1 MASLPY
7 PRTPQGAL
15 VGGHLSQVHQPSKN
29 CTNHKCTN
37 QPLLVHL
44 RQVHPLRNRT
54 PLRRYGHPCPYHA
67 PKLFTKVVWAS
78 LPIPPT
84 TQQMNKLP
92 TISTFVNQVRHFAH
106 HHQLFTPRGKYI
118 IALSGG
124 ADSVSLL
131 LVLKHLESEF
141 GITLEAA
148 HCNFHL
154 RGDESLRDEEF
165 CQQLCRRLHVP
176 LHLVHFDTHAYADLH
191 HVSIEMAA
199 RDLRYAYFEQLRR
212 DIHAHD
218 ICVAH
223 HRDDSVETL
232 LLNLVRG
239 TGLRGLRGIQPRNAH
254 IIRPLLSHS
263 RQQIE
268 QYLDALGESYVTDST
283 NLHNDVK
290 RNKIRLNIIPLLRE
304 LNPSV
309 SQSIFETSLR
319 VTEALKV
326 FDEAIQR
333 SIADVTTSP
342 REYTCRGCTCLK
354 CTNQPVEKCPNQ
366 AVENCPNQPLLVHLR
381 QVHPLSN
388 CPNQPVENCTTPQ
401 TQNSPLIISVPRL
414 KQQPSPEYTL
424 HEILSPRG
432 FTSAQIEQI
441 YTSLDTNPTGK
452 IITSCSHELA
462 FDRSTLILQPKTPT
476 LLVRPMHIP
485 ETGTYVLSDNLK
497 LKVETEECGDRYEPS
512 RTADC
517 ASLDASD
524 IKFPLTLRHIQ
535 PGDRFVPFGMT
546 GTKLLSD
553 YLTDR
558 KKNIFE
564 KRAQLVLTDAQ
575 HRILW
580 LVGERTDNRFRITP
594 HTQQA
599 LRLTLQ

>member
-1 MASLPY
+1 MGIPY
-7 PRTPQGAL
+7 PY
-15 VGGHLSQVHQPSKN
+15 
-29 CTNHKCTN
+29 
-37 QPLLVHL
+37 LL
-44 RQVHPLRNRT
+44 P
-54 PLRRYGHPCPYHA
+54 
-67 PKLFTKVVWAS
+67 
-78 LPIPPT
+78 
-84 TQQMNKLP
+84 TQQMEKTSP

-106 HHQLFTPRGKYI
+106 QHQLFTPRGKYI

-131 LVLKHLESEF
+131 LVLKHLEPEL
-141 GITLEAA
+141 GISIEAA

-154 RGDESLRDEEF
+154 RGDESLRDEQF

-176 LHLVHFDTHAYADLH
+176 LHLVHFDTHAYVDLH

-199 RDLRYAYFEQLRR
+199 RDLRYTYFEQLRR

-290 RNKIRLNIIPLLRE
+290 RNKIRLDVMPLLHE

-319 VTEALKV
+319 VTEALKI
-326 FDEAIQR
+326 FDDAIQHA
-333 SIADVTTSP
+333 IADVTIP
-342 REYTCRGCTCLK
+342 PRGCTCLK
-354 CTNQPVEKCPNQ
+354 CTNQPVEKSPNQ
-366 AVENCPNQPLLVHLR
+366 PVEKSPNQPVEKCTNQSVENCSNQPLLVHLR

-575 HRILW
+575 QRILW

-594 HTQQA
+594 HTQRA

>member
-1 MASLPY
+1 M
-7 PRTPQGAL
+7 
-15 VGGHLSQVHQPSKN
+15 
-29 CTNHKCTN
+29 
-37 QPLLVHL
+37 
-44 RQVHPLRNRT
+44 
-54 PLRRYGHPCPYHA
+54 
-67 PKLFTKVVWAS
+67 
-78 LPIPPT
+78 PIPPT

-131 LVLKHLESEF
+131 LVLKHLESEL

-154 RGDESLRDEEF
+154 RGDESLRDEQF

-290 RNKIRLNIIPLLRE
+290 RNKIRLNVIPLLRE

-333 SIADVTTSP
+333 SIADVTTP
-342 REYTCRGCTCLK
+342 LRGCTCLK
-354 CTNQPVEKCPNQ
+354 CTNQPVEKSPNQ
-366 AVENCPNQPLLVHLR
+366 AVEKCTNQPLLVHLR

-388 CPNQPVENCTTPQ
+388 CPNQPVENCTTTQ

-452 IITSCSHELA
+452 IITSCTHELA

-476 LLVRPMHIP
+476 PLVRPMHIP

-517 ASLDASD
+517 ACLDASD

-564 KRAQLVLTDAQ
+564 KREQLVLTDAQ
-575 HRILW
+575 QRILW

>member
-7 PRTPQGAL
+7 PRTPT
-15 VGGHLSQVHQPSKN
+15 GGTCRGCTCLK
-29 CTNHKCTN
+29 CTNQARTAPTNKCTN

-67 PKLFTKVVWAS
+67 PKLFTKVVWAGM
-78 LPIPPT
+78 PIPPT

-165 CQQLCRRLHVP
+165 CKQLCRRLHVP

-268 QYLDALGESYVTDST
+268 QYLNALGESYVTDST

-304 LNPSV
+304 LNPSA

-319 VTEALKV
+319 VTEALKI
-326 FDEAIQR
+326 FDDAIQHA
-333 SIADVTTSP
+333 IADVTIPP
-342 REYTCRGCTCLK
+342 RECTSGG
-354 CTNQPVEKCPNQ
+354 
-366 AVENCPNQPLLVHLR
+366 ALVSSAPTKQLG
-381 QVHPLSN
+381 
-388 CPNQPVENCTTPQ
+388 TTP
-401 TQNSPLIISVPRL
+401 SHPLIISVPRL

-452 IITSCSHELA
+452 IITSCTHELA

-476 LLVRPMHIP
+476 ALVRPMHIP

-575 HRILW
+575 QRILW

-594 HTQQA
+594 NTQQA

>member
-1 MASLPY
+1 MEKKSPIINSFVD
-7 PRTPQGAL
+7 QAL
-15 VGGHLSQVHQPSKN
+15 
-29 CTNHKCTN
+29 
-37 QPLLVHL
+37 
-44 RQVHPLRNRT
+44 R
-54 PLRRYGHPCPYHA
+54 
-67 PKLFTKVVWAS
+67 
-78 LPIPPT
+78 
-84 TQQMNKLP
+84 
-92 TISTFVNQVRHFAH
+92 FATA
-106 HHQLFTPRGKYI
+106 HQLLTPGGKYI

-131 LVLKHLESEF
+131 LVLKHLESEL
-141 GITLEAA
+141 GISLEAA

-154 RGDESLRDEEF
+154 RGDESLRDEQF

-212 DIHAHD
+212 DIRAQD

-304 LNPSV
+304 LNPSA

-319 VTEALKV
+319 VTEALKI
-326 FDEAIQR
+326 FDDAIQR
-333 SIADVTTSP
+333 SIADVTTPQTQNSK
-342 REYTCRGCTCLK
+342 LK
-354 CTNQPVEKCPNQ
+354 
-366 AVENCPNQPLLVHLR
+366 
-381 QVHPLSN
+381 
-388 CPNQPVENCTTPQ
+388 

-452 IITSCSHELA
+452 IITSCTHELA

-476 LLVRPMHIP
+476 ALVRPMHIP

-497 LKVETEECGDRYEPS
+497 LKVETEECGDRYEPC

-524 IKFPLTLRHIQ
+524 IKFPLTLRHTQ

-575 HRILW
+575 QRILW

-594 HTQQA
+594 NTQQV
-599 LRLTLQ
+599 LRLTITVAW

>member
-7 PRTPQGAL
+7 P
-15 VGGHLSQVHQPSKN
+15 
-29 CTNHKCTN
+29 
-37 QPLLVHL
+37 
-44 RQVHPLRNRT
+44 RT

-67 PKLFTKVVWAS
+67 PKLFTKVVWAGM
-78 LPIPPT
+78 PIPPT

-106 HHQLFTPRGKYI
+106 HHQLFTPSGKYI

-131 LVLKHLESEF
+131 LVLKHLESEL

-154 RGDESLRDEEF
+154 RGDESLRDEQF
-165 CQQLCRRLHVP
+165 CKQLCRRLHVP

-290 RNKIRLNIIPLLRE
+290 RNKIRLNVIPLLRE
-304 LNPSV
+304 LNPSA

-326 FDEAIQR
+326 FDDAIQHA
-333 SIADVTTSP
+333 IADVTTP
-342 REYTCRGCTCLK
+342 QRGDTCRGCTCLK
-354 CTNQPVEKCPNQ
+354 CTNQPVEKS
-366 AVENCPNQPLLVHLR
+366 PNQPLLVHLR

-401 TQNSPLIISVPRL
+401 TQNPQLTISVPRL

-452 IITSCSHELA
+452 IITSCTHELA

-476 LLVRPMHIP
+476 PLVRPMHIP

-524 IKFPLTLRHIQ
+524 IKFPLTLRHTQ

-575 HRILW
+575 QRILW

>member
-1 MASLPY
+1 MGIPY
-7 PRTPQGAL
+7 PY
-15 VGGHLSQVHQPSKN
+15 
-29 CTNHKCTN
+29 
-37 QPLLVHL
+37 LL
-44 RQVHPLRNRT
+44 P
-54 PLRRYGHPCPYHA
+54 
-67 PKLFTKVVWAS
+67 
-78 LPIPPT
+78 
-84 TQQMNKLP
+84 TQQMEKNSP

-141 GITLEAA
+141 DITLEAA

-165 CQQLCRRLHVP
+165 CKQLCRRLHVP

-290 RNKIRLNIIPLLRE
+290 RNKIRLNVIPLLRE

-319 VTEALKV
+319 VTEALKI
-326 FDEAIQR
+326 FDDAIQR
-333 SIADVTTSP
+333 SIADVTTPP
-342 REYTCRGCTCLK
+342 REYTSGG
-354 CTNQPVEKCPNQ
+354 
-366 AVENCPNQPLLVHLR
+366 ALVSSAPTKQSRTAPTKQLG
-381 QVHPLSN
+381 
-388 CPNQPVENCTTPQ
+388 TTP
-401 TQNSPLIISVPRL
+401 SHPLIISLPRL
-414 KQQPSPEYTL
+414 KQQPSPEYTI

-476 LLVRPMHIP
+476 PLVRPMHIP
-485 ETGTYVLSDNLK
+485 ETGTYVLSDSLK
-497 LKVETEECGDRYEPS
+497 LKVETEDCGDGYEPS

-517 ASLDASD
+517 ACLDASD
-524 IKFPLTLRHIQ
+524 IKFPLTLRHIEQ
-535 PGDRFVPFGMT
+535 GDRFVPFGMT
-546 GTKLLSD
+546 GMKLVSD

-575 HRILW
+575 QRILW

>member
-1 MASLPY
+1 
-7 PRTPQGAL
+7 
-15 VGGHLSQVHQPSKN
+15 
-29 CTNHKCTN
+29 
-37 QPLLVHL
+37 
-44 RQVHPLRNRT
+44 
-54 PLRRYGHPCPYHA
+54 
-67 PKLFTKVVWAS
+67 
-78 LPIPPT
+78 
-84 TQQMNKLP
+84 MNKLP

-131 LVLKHLESEF
+131 LVLKHLESEL

-165 CQQLCRRLHVP
+165 CKQLCRRLHVP

-212 DIHAHD
+212 DIYAHD

-304 LNPSV
+304 LNPSA

-319 VTEALKV
+319 VTEALKI
-326 FDEAIQR
+326 FDDAIQHA
-333 SIADVTTSP
+333 IADVTTPQTQNSK
-342 REYTCRGCTCLK
+342 LK
-354 CTNQPVEKCPNQ
+354 
-366 AVENCPNQPLLVHLR
+366 
-381 QVHPLSN
+381 
-388 CPNQPVENCTTPQ
+388 

-414 KQQPSPEYTL
+414 KQLPSPEYTL

-452 IITSCSHELA
+452 IITSCTHELA
-462 FDRSTLILQPKTPT
+462 FDRSTLILQPQTPT
-476 LLVRPMHIP
+476 PLVRPMHIP

-524 IKFPLTLRHIQ
+524 IKFPLTLRHIH

-575 HRILW
+575 QRILW

-594 HTQQA
+594 NTQQA
-599 LRLTLQ
+599 LCLTLQ

>member
-1 MASLPY
+1 MEKKS
-7 PRTPQGAL
+7 
-15 VGGHLSQVHQPSKN
+15 
-29 CTNHKCTN
+29 
-37 QPLLVHL
+37 
-44 RQVHPLRNRT
+44 
-54 PLRRYGHPCPYHA
+54 
-67 PKLFTKVVWAS
+67 
-78 LPIPPT
+78 PI
-84 TQQMNKLP
+84 
-92 TISTFVNQVRHFAH
+92 ISTFVNQVRHFAH

-131 LVLKHLESEF
+131 LVLKHLESEL

-154 RGDESLRDEEF
+154 RGDESLRDEQF
-165 CQQLCRRLHVP
+165 CKQLCRRLHVP

-212 DIHAHD
+212 DISAAD

-290 RNKIRLNIIPLLRE
+290 RNKIRLNVIPLLRE
-304 LNPSV
+304 LNPSA

-319 VTEALKV
+319 VTEALKI
-326 FDEAIQR
+326 FDDAIQR
-333 SIADVTTSP
+333 SIADVTTPP
-342 REYTCRGCTCLK
+342 REYTSGG
-354 CTNQPVEKCPNQ
+354 
-366 AVENCPNQPLLVHLR
+366 ALVSSAPTKQSRTAPTKQSRTAPTKQLG
-381 QVHPLSN
+381 
-388 CPNQPVENCTTPQ
+388 TTP
-401 TQNSPLIISVPRL
+401 SHPLIISVPRL

-476 LLVRPMHIP
+476 ALVRPMHIP

-497 LKVETEECGDRYEPS
+497 LKVETEECGDHYEPS

-575 HRILW
+575 QRILW
-580 LVGERTDNRFRITP
+580 LVGERTDNRFRITT

>member
-7 PRTPQGAL
+7 PRTPT
-15 VGGHLSQVHQPSKN
+15 GGTCRGCTCLK
-29 CTNHKCTN
+29 CTNQARTAPTNKCTN

-67 PKLFTKVVWAS
+67 PKLFTKVVWAGM
-78 LPIPPT
+78 PIPPT

-165 CQQLCRRLHVP
+165 CKQLCRRLHVP

-268 QYLDALGESYVTDST
+268 QYLNALGESYVTDST

-304 LNPSV
+304 LNPSA

-319 VTEALKV
+319 VTEALKI
-326 FDEAIQR
+326 FDDAIQHA
-333 SIADVTTSP
+333 IADVTIPP
-342 REYTCRGCTCLK
+342 RECTSGG
-354 CTNQPVEKCPNQ
+354 
-366 AVENCPNQPLLVHLR
+366 ALVSSAPTKQLG
-381 QVHPLSN
+381 
-388 CPNQPVENCTTPQ
+388 TTP
-401 TQNSPLIISVPRL
+401 SHPLIISVPRL

-441 YTSLDTNPTGK
+441 YTSLDTNTTGK

-476 LLVRPMHIP
+476 ALVRPMHIP

-497 LKVETEECGDRYEPS
+497 LKVETEECGDHYEPS

-575 HRILW
+575 QRILW
-580 LVGERTDNRFRITP
+580 LVGERTDNRFRITT

>member
-1 MASLPY
+1 MVDAYLL
-7 PRTPQGAL
+7 TQGAAL
-15 VGGHLSQVHQPSKN
+15 GYV
-29 CTNHKCTN
+29 
-37 QPLLVHL
+37 LL
-44 RQVHPLRNRT
+44 PLRGVRLASFDP
-54 PLRRYGHPCPYHA
+54 PLPPGRS
-67 PKLFTKVVWAS
+67 T
-78 LPIPPT
+78 PPT
-84 TQQMNKLP
+84 VYQPIRNHTNKP
-92 TISTFVNQVRHFAH
+92 EQEVEKKSPIINSFVDQALRFATA
-106 HHQLFTPRGKYI
+106 HQLLTPRGKYI

-131 LVLKHLESEF
+131 LVLKHLESEL

-165 CQQLCRRLHVP
+165 CKQLCRRLHVP
-176 LHLVHFDTHAYADLH
+176 LHLIHFDTHAYADLH

-223 HRDDSVETL
+223 HRDDSVETV

-290 RNKIRLNIIPLLRE
+290 RNKIRLNVIPLLRE

-319 VTEALKV
+319 VTEALKI
-326 FDEAIQR
+326 FDDAIQHA
-333 SIADVTTSP
+333 IADVTTPQTQNSK
-342 REYTCRGCTCLK
+342 LK
-354 CTNQPVEKCPNQ
+354 
-366 AVENCPNQPLLVHLR
+366 
-381 QVHPLSN
+381 
-388 CPNQPVENCTTPQ
+388 

-476 LLVRPMHIP
+476 PLVRPMHIP

-512 RTADC
+512 RAADC

-575 HRILW
+575 QRILW

>member
-1 MASLPY
+1 ME
-7 PRTPQGAL
+7 
-15 VGGHLSQVHQPSKN
+15 KN
-29 CTNHKCTN
+29 
-37 QPLLVHL
+37 
-44 RQVHPLRNRT
+44 
-54 PLRRYGHPCPYHA
+54 
-67 PKLFTKVVWAS
+67 S
-78 LPIPPT
+78 
-84 TQQMNKLP
+84 P

-131 LVLKHLESEF
+131 LVLKHLESEL

-154 RGDESLRDEEF
+154 RGDESLRDEQF

-290 RNKIRLNIIPLLRE
+290 RNKIRLNIIPLLCE

-333 SIADVTTSP
+333 SIADVTTP
-342 REYTCRGCTCLK
+342 PRGCTCLK
-354 CTNQPVEKCPNQ
+354 CTNQPVEKCT
-366 AVENCPNQPLLVHLR
+366 NQPVEK
-381 QVHPLSN
+381 S
-388 CPNQPVENCTTPQ
+388 PNQPVENCTTPQ
-401 TQNSPLIISVPRL
+401 TQNSPLTISVPRL

-441 YTSLDTNPTGK
+441 YTSLDTIPTGK
-452 IITSCSHELA
+452 IITSCTHELA

-476 LLVRPMHIP
+476 PLVRPMHIP

-512 RTADC
+512 HAADC

-546 GTKLLSD
+546 GMKLVSD

-558 KKNIFE
+558 KKNVFE

-575 HRILW
+575 QRILW
-580 LVGERTDNRFRITP
+580 LVGERTDNRFRINAD
-594 HTQQA
+594 TQRA

>member
-1 MASLPY
+1 MAFLPY
-7 PRTPQGAL
+7 P
-15 VGGHLSQVHQPSKN
+15 
-29 CTNHKCTN
+29 
-37 QPLLVHL
+37 
-44 RQVHPLRNRT
+44 RT
-54 PLRRYGHPCPYHA
+54 PLRRYGILPIPR
-67 PKLFTKVVWAS
+67 TQVVYKS
-78 LPIPPT
+78 GMGRMPIPPT
-84 TQQMNKLP
+84 TQQMNKSP
-92 TISTFVNQVRHFAH
+92 IISTFVNQVRHFAH

-131 LVLKHLESEF
+131 LVLKHLESEL

-165 CQQLCRRLHVP
+165 CKQLCRRLHVP

-223 HRDDSVETL
+223 HRDDSVETV

-268 QYLDALGESYVTDST
+268 QYLNALGESYVTDST

-304 LNPSV
+304 LNPSA

-319 VTEALKV
+319 VTEALKI
-326 FDEAIQR
+326 FDDAIQR
-333 SIADVTTSP
+333 SIADVTISP
-342 REYTCRGCTCLK
+342 RGDTCRGCTCLK

-388 CPNQPVENCTTPQ
+388 CPNQPVENVTTPQ
-401 TQNSPLIISVPRL
+401 TQNSKLKTQNSPLTISVPRL

-452 IITSCSHELA
+452 IITSCTHELA

-476 LLVRPMHIP
+476 PLVRPMHIP

-524 IKFPLTLRHIQ
+524 IKFPLTLRYIQ

-575 HRILW
+575 QRILW

-599 LRLTLQ
+599 IRLTLQ

>member
-1 MASLPY
+1 MEKKSPIINSFVD
-7 PRTPQGAL
+7 QAL
-15 VGGHLSQVHQPSKN
+15 
-29 CTNHKCTN
+29 
-37 QPLLVHL
+37 
-44 RQVHPLRNRT
+44 R
-54 PLRRYGHPCPYHA
+54 
-67 PKLFTKVVWAS
+67 
-78 LPIPPT
+78 
-84 TQQMNKLP
+84 
-92 TISTFVNQVRHFAH
+92 FATA
-106 HHQLFTPRGKYI
+106 HQLLTPGGKYI

-131 LVLKHLESEF
+131 LVLKHLESEL
-141 GITLEAA
+141 GITLEAV

-154 RGDESLRDEEF
+154 RGDESLRDEQF

-268 QYLDALGESYVTDST
+268 QYLDALGESYVNDST

-290 RNKIRLNIIPLLRE
+290 RNKIRLNVIPLLCE
-304 LNPSV
+304 LNPSA

-326 FDEAIQR
+326 FDEAIQHA
-333 SIADVTTSP
+333 IADVTIP
-342 REYTCRGCTCLK
+342 PRGCTCLK

-366 AVENCPNQPLLVHLR
+366 AVKKSPNQAVEKCTNQPVEKCPNQAVEKCTNQPLLVHLR

-401 TQNSPLIISVPRL
+401 TQNSPLIISVDRL

-575 HRILW
+575 QRILW

-594 HTQQA
+594 HTQQV
-599 LRLTLQ
+599 LRLTIAVAR